1 MVILFRTIINL
12 KPLTRG
18 ILKTALYL
26 KFAPLERQAIFRQQ
40 IMKKRFTDRISHIFL
55 SLILVLTATFATAQD
70 VKNGKSLFNANCAAC
85 HKLDKKLIGP
95 ALAGVTERRDAEWL
109 HKWIKDNAA
118 LRASGDADAVAI
130 FDEYNGSVMTAFPN
144 LSDQDIDDILAYTAD
159 VPAPAPGETTPTEV
173 VQVEEDNTV
182 FLVALGAILLLL
194 IILMVRVKNTLKQV
208 KGEAATNLM
217 EDANIIT
224 RTALKNPR
232 IMTLITIVIAVIFLQ
247 QLFLALNKVGVTQDY
262 QPEQPI
268 AFSHK
273 LHAGDNKIDCNYCH
287 YGARKSMESN
297 IPSPNVCMNCH
308 MNIQE
313 GPTTGTEEISK
324 IYAAVGFDPESGSYI
339 EGYEQKPIKWVR
351 IHDLP
356 DLAYFNHSQH
366 VTAGGL
372 ECQTCHGPVQ
382 EMEEVYQYSP
392 LTMGWCVNCHRET
405 KVQVESNDYYTEMHE
420 KLKEKYGKD
429 ANITVEM
436 IGGLE
441 CGKCHY

>member
-1 MVILFRTIINL
+1 M
-12 KPLTRG
+12 
-18 ILKTALYL
+18 LKTALYL
-26 KFAPLERQAIFRQQ
+26 KFAALERQAIFRQQ
-40 IMKKRFTDRISHIFL
+40 IMKKRLTDRISRVIL
-55 SLILVLTATFATAQD
+55 SFILVFTASITSAQEGD
-70 VKNGKSLFNANCAAC
+70 AANGKSLFNANCASC
-85 HKLDKKLIGP
+85 HKLDKKMIGP
-95 ALAGVTERRDAEWL
+95 ALAGVTDRRDAEWL
-109 HKWIKDNAA
+109 HKWIVNNAE

-130 FDEYNGSVMTAFPN
+130 FDEYNGSVMPGFAN
-144 LSDQDIDDILAYTAD
+144 LSEQDVNDILAYTAA
-159 VPAPAPGETTPTEV
+159 APAAAPVPTEGGEV
-173 VQVEEDNTV
+173 AVEAEQDNTV
-182 FLVALGAILLLL
+182 LLIVLGAVLALL
-194 IILMVRVKNTLKQV
+194 IVLLVRVKNTLKQV
-208 KGEAATNLM
+208 KGDPTSNLI
-217 EDANIIT
+217 EDADVLT
-224 RTALKNPR
+224 RAALKNPR
-232 IMTLITIVIAVIFLQ
+232 IMTLVTIVIAVVFLSG
-247 QLFLALNKVGVTQDY
+247 LYDALLKVGVTQDY
-262 QPEQPI
+262 QPKQPI

-308 MNIQE
+308 KYIQE

-324 IYAAVGFDPESGSYI
+324 IYAAVGFDPAAGDYI
-339 EGYEQKPIKWVR
+339 EGYEEKPIKWVR

-356 DLAYFNHSQH
+356 DLSYFNHSQH

-372 ECQTCHGPVQ
+372 ACQTCHGPVE

-405 KVQVESNDYYTEMHE
+405 QVQVESNDYYTEMHE

-429 ANITVEM
+429 AKVTVEM

>member
-1 MVILFRTIINL
+1 MR
-12 KPLTRG
+12 
-18 ILKTALYL
+18 
-26 KFAPLERQAIFRQQ
+26 
-40 IMKKRFTDRISHIFL
+40 KRFTDRISHIFL

-70 VKNGKSLFNANCAAC
+70 AKAGKSLFNANCAAC

-95 ALAGVTERRDAEWL
+95 ALAGITEKRDAEWL
-109 HKWIKDNAA
+109 HAWIKDNAA
-118 LRASGDADAVAI
+118 LRASGDADAIAI
-130 FDEYNGSVMTAFPN
+130 FEEYNGSVMTAFPN
-144 LSDQDIDDILAYTAD
+144 LSDEDIDNILAYTAE
-159 VPAPAPGETTPTEV
+159 VPAAPVAGPATGAEAV
-173 VQVEEDNTV
+173 VVEEDNTV
-182 FLVALGAILLLL
+182 FLIGLGAVLLLL
-194 IILMVRVKNTLKQV
+194 IVLLVRVKNTLKQV
-208 KGEAATNLM
+208 KGQPATNLM

-273 LHAGDNKIDCNYCH
+273 LHAGDNQIDCNYCH

-297 IPSPNVCMNCH
+297 IPSANVCMNCH

-324 IYAAVGFDPESGSYI
+324 IYAAVGFDPEAGSYI

-356 DLAYFNHSQH
+356 DLSYFNHSQH

-372 ECQTCHGPVQ
+372 DCQTCHGPVE

-405 KVQVESNDYYTEMHE
+405 KVKVESNDYYTEMHE